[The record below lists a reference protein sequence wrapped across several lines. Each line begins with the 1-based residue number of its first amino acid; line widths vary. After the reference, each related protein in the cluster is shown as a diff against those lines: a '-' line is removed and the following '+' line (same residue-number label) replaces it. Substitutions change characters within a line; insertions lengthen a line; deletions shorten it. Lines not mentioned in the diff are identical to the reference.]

1 MDDLNT
7 SLAKKLEEFAKKIES
22 TSKDLVEKRQVIRIL
37 KPDVQIAELKALK
50 KQVKEHYKS
59 FTKFREEI
67 NPQIELMIKDGLK
80 NVKENW
86 ITFRKKWLES

>member
-22 TSKDLVEKRQVIRIL
+22 TANDLVEKRQVIRIL

-50 KQVKEHYKS
+50 KQVKEHLV
-59 FTKFREEI
+59 EI
-67 NPQIELMIKDGLK
+67 
-80 NVKENW
+80 
-86 ITFRKKWLES
+86 